1 MAPKAK
7 PLSEA
12 TKAALR
18 KKAEGTRFTYG
29 QLAAV
34 YRRGQGAICRAERK
48 CQWLHGQWA
57 GSKFCFGHPRKP
69 DLLKKKKKYGQE
81 KRPAL
86 RTPGLSGYTSQ
97 NARQAIQRKVTSFW
111 RRRVIG
117 SNSFVSVSRA
127 LRRSHLARESRR
139 LIRTSVR
146 RLRRVKPDGVDVQEL
161 LEFKR
166 NVEQNKLESEG
177 KYTEARQALEQ
188 QFREAAEAKDKRI
201 AELEARV
208 RELELIAPAN
218 TALADVVHDPSIVFK
233 ADLLKPD
240 QIEREADGTVVVVNG
255 YERKPIGEWAKTL
268 PSYMQKAPKPRQWC
282 AFRTQHRWRHPA
294 RHKESFCQRVLQPH
308 RTVAAFRTDRDMYE
322 RLKAAANR

>member
-1 MAPKAK
+1 MSEEQNLEITSPAAPNNPELDALKNSIQALEKKNYELIGKLKEAK
-7 PLSEA
+7 
-12 TKAALR
+12 T
-18 KKAEGTRFTYG
+18 
-29 QLAAV
+29 
-34 YRRGQGAICRAERK
+34 I
-48 CQWLHGQWA
+48 
-57 GSKFCFGHPRKP
+57 
-69 DLLKKKKKYGQE
+69 
-81 KRPAL
+81 
-86 RTPGLSGYTSQ
+86 
-97 NARQAIQRKVTSFW
+97 
-111 RRRVIG
+111 
-117 SNSFVSVSRA
+117 
-127 LRRSHLARESRR
+127 
-139 LIRTSVR
+139 
-146 RLRRVKPDGVDVQEL
+146 PDGVDVQEL

-255 YERKPIGEWAKTL
+255 YERKPINEWAKTL
-268 PSYMQKAPKPRQWC
+268 PSYMQKAPKPVGSGAPSGRMSGENNYAGKNPFSAETFSLTEQGRLFRQDPDLY
-282 AFRTQHRWRHPA
+282 Q
-294 RHKESFCQRVLQPH
+294 
-308 RTVAAFRTDRDMYE
+308 